1 MRFILGIVLASTL
14 LASCVSAPERKIVD
28 GPFFNLRTYFQE
40 EIPKLKAKTPIRKQV
55 TVNGETEEQLL
66 DSINFEREL
75 RAFSES
81 DINKPAWFDSYSI
94 DSILTNG
101 QLKQLQYRA
110 LKEEF
115 RTREIDIDWTNGK
128 QVEQIR
134 ILRRSESPLA
144 KSKQELIYR
153 PQERYQI
160 RSWQEIQFG
169 EDTEILIEVFFFR

>member
-1 MRFILGIVLASTL
+1 MRFILGILLTSTL

-28 GPFFNLRTYFQE
+28 GPFFNLRIYFNE
-40 EIPKLKAKTPIRKQV
+40 EISKLKAKTPIRKQV
-55 TVNGETEEQLL
+55 TVGGETEEQVL
-66 DSINFEREL
+66 DSLDFNREL

-81 DINKPAWFDSYSI
+81 DINKPAWFDLYRI
-94 DSILTNG
+94 DSISANG
-101 QLKQLQYRA
+101 QLQQLQYRA
-110 LKEEF
+110 LEEDL
-115 RTREIDIDWTNGK
+115 RTREIDIDWMDGE

-153 PQERYQI
+153 PSEGYQI

-169 EDTEILIEVFFFR
+169 EDTEILVEVFF